1 MEQTTIDEITAL
13 VAKADADAAWWSS
26 RARQRRWAASEA
38 QAEHAEAQATALAKR
53 QLADALRSL
62 LPAGEGGAA

>member
-1 MEQTTIDEITAL
+1 MEQPTIDEITAL
-13 VAKADADAAWWSS
+13 MKKAEADAAWWSS

-38 QAEHAEAQATALAKR
+38 QAEHAEATASALAKR

-62 LPAGEGGAA
+62 LPSEEGNN